1 MSTWYDR
8 AVCRGAEYDPFG
20 DARQRALF
28 ILAYCADCPVRRE
41 CLAACDK
48 EEKLD
53 GDVHLLH
60 GVRGGLSAAA
70 RRPRQRALRAGRPVD
85 PEPACSFSVSDTRA
99 AHLAGVSQDD
109 VAAIGLARRSPEGK
123 GAA

>member
-1 MSTWYDR
+1 MSTWYER
-8 AVCRGAEYDPFG
+8 AVCRDPEYDPFG
-20 DARQRALF
+20 GSRETAMF
-28 ILAYCADCPVRRE
+28 ILRYCADCPVRRE
-41 CLAACDK
+41 CLAACD
-48 EEKLD
+48 EEERFG

-99 AHLAGVSQDD
+99 VHLAGVSQDD
-109 VAAIGLARRSPEGK
+109 LMAAGLVAQGSKRKGK
-123 GAA
+123 A

>member
-1 MSTWYDR
+1 MSDWYER
-8 AVCRGAEYDPFG
+8 AVRKGAEYDPFG
-20 DARQRALF
+20 DTRQMALF
-28 ILAYCADCPVRRE
+28 VLAYCTDCPVRRE
-41 CLAACDK
+41 CLAACD
-48 EEKLD
+48 EEERFD

-99 AHLAGVSQDD
+99 VHLAGVSQDD
-109 VAAIGLARRSPEGK
+109 LMVTGLVAQGSKRK
-123 GAA
+123 GGA